1 MQYVYILQSKKDLD
15 LYIGCTG
22 DIKSR
27 LILHNK
33 KKVESTKSRTPL
45 ILIHYEAYLDP
56 EDAFMREKYLK
67 TQWGRKFINKNLS
80 NFFNR

>member
-1 MQYVYILQSKKDLD
+1 MQYVYILQSKKNLD
-15 LYIGCTG
+15 LYIGCTE

-33 KKVESTKSRTPL
+33 KKVGSTKDRTPF
-45 ILIHYEAYLDP
+45 ILVHYEAFLDTK
-56 EDAFMREKYLK
+56 DAFQREKYLK
-67 TQWGRKFINKNLS
+67 TRWGRTFIKKNLS